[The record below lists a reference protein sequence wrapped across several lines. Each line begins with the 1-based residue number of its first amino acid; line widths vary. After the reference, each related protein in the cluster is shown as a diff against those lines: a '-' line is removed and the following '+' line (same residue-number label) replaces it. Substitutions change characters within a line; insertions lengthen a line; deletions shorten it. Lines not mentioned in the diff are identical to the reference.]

1 MVNRFGH
8 YKKEHTTHTIGDAK
22 FSSSSVGDGYTL
34 VGLLEGYAPT
44 EQFQLIEK
52 KTPSRSLQIGRGLCE
67 VYLLDSKDN
76 AICLEGN
83 KKQIEKLFLTN
94 ENTTQEKNI
103 MKELPEQTID
113 EEPTIISGP
122 QGQHGYAGADGT
134 DGTDGIDGKDGAD
147 GTAGVDGVDGKDGA
161 DGTDGVDGK
170 DGDVGLKGEK
180 GDSGSK
186 GEQGL
191 HGDVGPQGTQGTQGD
206 QGIQGTQGDKGD
218 QGIQGLQGEVGSDAE
233 QGDQGIQGDTGT
245 QGIQG
250 IQGTQGTQ
258 GDKGDQGIQGI
269 QGIRGERGDRGEDG
283 KSPIVAAGSPLLY
296 DEKKNTIKID
306 PNWINQIPVGQV
318 GGAVIGGGGSN
329 TGVRKDGTLLHPAP
343 TNINFIG
350 DNITAVKNKQNIDV
364 TFVDPQAGITQ
375 ITIASQ
381 ADSGATTAHE
391 LGLTNGVLQLRAN
404 NPLTLSSFKSG
415 NKVQWTLGINKMSS
429 SIGAWQT
436 SESNYVAT
444 EGQLAILRDGSHLI
458 TNDINTSGKSIL
470 AATMDGGTF

>member
-1 MVNRFGH
+1 
-8 YKKEHTTHTIGDAK
+8 
-22 FSSSSVGDGYTL
+22 
-34 VGLLEGYAPT
+34 
-44 EQFQLIEK
+44 
-52 KTPSRSLQIGRGLCE
+52 
-67 VYLLDSKDN
+67 
-76 AICLEGN
+76 
-83 KKQIEKLFLTN
+83 
-94 ENTTQEKNI
+94 
-103 MKELPEQTID
+103 
-113 EEPTIISGP
+113 
-122 QGQHGYAGADGT
+122 
-134 DGTDGIDGKDGAD
+134 
-147 GTAGVDGVDGKDGA
+147 
-161 DGTDGVDGK
+161 
-170 DGDVGLKGEK
+170 
-180 GDSGSK
+180 
-186 GEQGL
+186 
-191 HGDVGPQGTQGTQGD
+191 
-206 QGIQGTQGDKGD
+206 
-218 QGIQGLQGEVGSDAE
+218 LQGEVGSDAE

-364 TFVDPQAGITQ
+364 TFVDPQAGITN
-375 ITIASQ
+375 ITIASKLNANVASSQ
-381 ADSGATTAHE
+381 E
-391 LGLTNGVLQLRAN
+391 LGLTSGVLQLRAN
-404 NPLTLSSFKSG
+404 SPLTISISKTDQT
-415 NKVQWTLGINKMSS
+415 VQWTLGVQKMSS